1 MFYYA
6 HFTDNKT
13 KALRESVTF
22 PGPDNESM
30 NQYEG
35 NLNLFFRSNVMY
47 SILGAFAC

>member
-22 PGPDNESM
+22 PGPDNES
-30 NQYEG
+30 
-35 NLNLFFRSNVMY
+35 V
-47 SILGAFAC
+47 